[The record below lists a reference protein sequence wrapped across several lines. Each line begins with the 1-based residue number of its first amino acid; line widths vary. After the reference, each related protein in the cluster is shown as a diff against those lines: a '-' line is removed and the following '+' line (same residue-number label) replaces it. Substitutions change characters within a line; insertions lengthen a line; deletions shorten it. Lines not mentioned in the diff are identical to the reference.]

1 MKERDARL
9 FLDDMAAAIDDILD
23 AMQGVDLS
31 TFVTSKLLQK
41 AVIRDLEVLGEAG
54 ARVPEDFRRMQPGI
68 PWRSI
73 VGLRNKLIHAYF
85 GVDPTLVFT
94 AAKQEVPA
102 LQKQLQALRTTLDDS
117 TGNGPETGL

>member
-1 MKERDARL
+1 
-9 FLDDMAAAIDDILD
+9 MATAIDDISD

-41 AVIRDLEVLGEAG
+41 AVIRDLEVLGEAA
-54 ARVPEDFRRMQPGI
+54 ARVPEDIRRKQPGI

-94 AAKQEVPA
+94 AATQEVPA
-102 LQKQLQALRTTLDDS
+102 LRKQLLALREALDDS
-117 TGNGPETGL
+117 TGSGPGTGL